1 MSKGMKNKKNK
12 VPKINDEEYA
22 AYIALLK
29 EEGKTPTGLGAE
41 REILSF
47 ADPKSKTQ

>member
-12 VPKINDEEYA
+12 VPKINEEEYA

-29 EEGKTPTGLGAE
+29 EEEKTPTELGE
-41 REILSF
+41 TREIPNFTASEN
-47 ADPKSKTQ
+47 KTE